1 MGLTMHVA
9 RSNVGRGRD
18 RDPADPRVGRG
29 VYGASVF
36 CAIR

>member
-1 MGLTMHVA
+1 MYIA
-9 RSNVGRGRD
+9 SSDVGRGRD
-18 RDPADPRVGRG
+18 LDHADFGVGRG